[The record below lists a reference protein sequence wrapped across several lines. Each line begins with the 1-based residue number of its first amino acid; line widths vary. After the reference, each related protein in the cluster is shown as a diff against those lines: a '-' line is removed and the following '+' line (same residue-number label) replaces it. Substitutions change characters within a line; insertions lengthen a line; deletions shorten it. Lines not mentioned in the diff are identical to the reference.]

1 MQETDPLP
9 IGYQALEAARQADIP
24 PTAAPSPIEHAHH
37 TTAPSIQFEHTTAI
51 EEVRQ
56 EEPTNEADPTSP
68 IPSSFPTQ
76 TPHVQLQDSSHP
88 AAHHGRRSTEGDC
101 AICCEDPI
109 VGGDTTRCAARC
121 RRSLH
126 ADCIDLCRAPRESR
140 QSGHRFDW
148 E

>member
-88 AAHHGRRSTEGDC
+88 AAHHGRRSTLRGAQRDADGVSTRIVLTC
-101 AICCEDPI
+101 A
-109 VGGDTTRCAARC
+109 V
-121 RRSLH
+121 LH
-126 ADCIDLCRAPRESR
+126 ESRGSPGIDLTGNRDSQSTILVDEIRPR
-140 QSGHRFDW
+140 
-148 E
+148 